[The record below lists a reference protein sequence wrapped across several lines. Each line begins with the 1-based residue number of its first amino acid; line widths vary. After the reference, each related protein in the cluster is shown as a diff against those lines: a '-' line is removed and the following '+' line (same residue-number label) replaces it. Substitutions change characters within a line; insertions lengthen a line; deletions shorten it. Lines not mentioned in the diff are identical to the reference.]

1 MYLLFSNSTYVH
13 VQFRNVH
20 VLFEFQ
26 LEETFGLVETAFF
39 SCVEPNTCIKCDKT
53 VTFEWNCQK
62 SNLKGRS
69 FESPNKDCWSKLPQ
83 KFQTSLLLFAKYN
96 SEYQIK
102 INFR

>member
-26 LEETFGLVETAFF
+26 LEEIFGLVEASFF

-53 VTFEWNCQK
+53 VMFQSNYQK

-69 FESPNKDCWSKLPQ
+69 FESPNKDC
-83 KFQTSLLLFAKYN
+83 
-96 SEYQIK
+96 
-102 INFR
+102 